1 MSMGT
6 QLLRTAAL
14 LIILSMAPAA
24 AARQPAAGAKRDR
37 SNCPQDGAR
46 AGAANA
52 SPAPAPAASGKVTK
66 ITLPDRVSGPLFN
79 LARRSSAFDL

>member
-1 MSMGT
+1 MGT

-24 AARQPAAGAKRDR
+24 AARQPAAGAKHDR
-37 SNCPQDGAR
+37 SNCPQDSAR

-52 SPAPAPAASGKVTK
+52 SPAPAASGKVTK